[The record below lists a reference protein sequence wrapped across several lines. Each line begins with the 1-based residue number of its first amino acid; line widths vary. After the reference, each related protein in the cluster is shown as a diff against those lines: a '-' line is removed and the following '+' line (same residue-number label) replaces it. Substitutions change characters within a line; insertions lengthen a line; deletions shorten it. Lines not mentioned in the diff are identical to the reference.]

1 MSQNLFP
8 IPLTVI
14 QVESGMEIEIEEEI
28 FTIKSSYIKIHSDM
42 DVLELLFEK
51 NVETE
56 EKFVESERKIDCK
69 RSS

>member
-14 QVESGMEIEIEEEI
+14 QVESGMEIEIEEEM
-28 FTIKSSYIKIHSDM
+28 FTIKSSHIKIHSDM

-51 NVETE
+51 NVEME